1 MFQQQLAGALAQ
13 SFVDMLFSSTPKA
26 DEQKQKMMEQLQKEQ
41 ALAEQQHKQEEARK
55 LAEICTHLQA
65 TLKLEGLPSL
75 KLQLSGSPDSSGL
88 HLKLGDEDD
97 RHAGVA
103 GLPGIYLNGPAT
115 PANSSSD
122 NSLGLKIGEDQTWQA
137 KPGVLAN
144 TTAPQGTTASAPSGP
159 ADVYNMSPEQLA
171 ALAKQVNNLPP
182 EQQQKLM
189 DAAKAAAAPASEP
202 PAQAGAEAG
211 SPAAGQLQQVAAS
224 SQAAAGAA
232 TPEAMVTKAGSGFD
246 TPGEAV
252 VPLGHAESPAQAPAQ
267 PLVQEPVAPL
277 AASLPAA
284 KPAAPTN
291 APAHTSAA
299 PVVALSLGPGSA
311 GRASVAPGV
320 PILSASETLTTQAP
334 SRIALMSNEQLKAET
349 CRART
354 MLEGIGKSSL
364 EQSQTMESETR
375 QEIREMKKEAVDAG
389 GKCFSEM
396 LEKFVDDKMDELE
409 AKEKKEH
416 PSPNFEGNWGEKLE
430 KLKDLQKDLNKANG
444 DYAMS
449 EKERED
455 KLDAALGYMNGLY
468 EYVRKT
474 KPVPW
479 VSTLQCAIDFG
490 YVATRIYLAEEQMEM
505 LNRNLDGPAGVLK
518 AESAVAGFYKK
529 LVDESLRRGME
540 PKTFCH

>member
-1 MFQQQLAGALAQ
+1 MTRDDIRQQ
-13 SFVDMLFSSTPKA
+13 F
-26 DEQKQKMMEQLQKEQ
+26 
-41 ALAEQQHKQEEARK
+41 
-55 LAEICTHLQA
+55 
-65 TLKLEGLPSL
+65 
-75 KLQLSGSPDSSGL
+75 
-88 HLKLGDEDD
+88 
-97 RHAGVA
+97 
-103 GLPGIYLNGPAT
+103 
-115 PANSSSD
+115 
-122 NSLGLKIGEDQTWQA
+122 
-137 KPGVLAN
+137 
-144 TTAPQGTTASAPSGP
+144 
-159 ADVYNMSPEQLA
+159 
-171 ALAKQVNNLPP
+171 
-182 EQQQKLM
+182 
-189 DAAKAAAAPASEP
+189 EP
-202 PAQAGAEAG
+202 
-211 SPAAGQLQQVAAS
+211 
-224 SQAAAGAA
+224 
-232 TPEAMVTKAGSGFD
+232 
-246 TPGEAV
+246 
-252 VPLGHAESPAQAPAQ
+252 
-267 PLVQEPVAPL
+267 
-277 AASLPAA
+277 
-284 KPAAPTN
+284 
-291 APAHTSAA
+291 
-299 PVVALSLGPGSA
+299 
-311 GRASVAPGV
+311 ASVAPGV